1 MRLDH
6 LLSKEHTPATVSECL
21 AALGG
26 VSLVE
31 SSMVRVLMFQL
42 VWGVGG
48 LVTHGPALVGDGVK
62 HTVGS

>member
-1 MRLDH
+1 M
-6 LLSKEHTPATVSECL
+6 SSECL
-21 AALGG
+21 GTHGG

-31 SSMVRVLMFQL
+31 SSMVRSWCPAVL
-42 VWGVGG
+42 GVGG